1 MVNIE
6 LMLYAVWAL
15 IKCLCLLVPREATE
29 GMGFNREIIG
39 LRFGRE
45 DNLYKFALPF

>member
-6 LMLYAVWAL
+6 LVLSAVWEL
-15 IKCLCLLVPREATE
+15 VKCLCLLALKEAPK